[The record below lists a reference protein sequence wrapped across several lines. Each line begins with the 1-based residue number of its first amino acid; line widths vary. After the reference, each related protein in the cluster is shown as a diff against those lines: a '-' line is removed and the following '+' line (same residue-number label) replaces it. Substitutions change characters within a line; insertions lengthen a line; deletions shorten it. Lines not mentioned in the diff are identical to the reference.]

1 MDRRIF
7 TKTALGL
14 VAGTVGL
21 TQANA
26 AEAVKQKS
34 SPAAANP
41 PSPDKF
47 DDDSQNA
54 IKVIQSK
61 RGYKQ
66 PSKKADGVSTSILFF
81 ADIHLVT
88 KHLLKIKKFSEKY
101 RKYIDDT
108 VHLGDSVGAAYVGKF
123 DLWDSYPTAL
133 NVIGN
138 HDTYDRKYPVTLSDN
153 SKYDIYFKKYVDS
166 WNVVQPENAEAD
178 GKCYWHKDYNKDVRL
193 IGIDCMNPDD
203 KQFAWFVN
211 ALNSAQ
217 KAGLKVAIA
226 THVPPSGDEGVD
238 CNFNSLDYGG
248 YKKKGECETAT
259 ERFTRFVDAVD
270 AFIDNGGCFVSWIC
284 GHFHHDRIMHTLDSK
299 HKQLIIVME
308 CATDFNKWTDADHA
322 RGTPTST
329 CWEIIS
335 IESISHVIKIARFGN
350 NFDHYLRHKGT
361 LCYDFK
367 NHKLISQY

>member
-26 AEAVKQKS
+26 ANTAKQKPLAS
-34 SPAAANP
+34 KP
-41 PSPDKF
+41 PSPDRF
-47 DDDSQNA
+47 NDDAQNT

-66 PSKKADGVSTSILFF
+66 PNKKADGVSTSILFF
-81 ADIHLVT
+81 ADVHFVT
-88 KHLLKIKKFSEKY
+88 KHLIKIRKFAEKY

-108 VHLGDSVGAAYVGKF
+108 VHLGDSVGEAYFGKF

-133 NVIGN
+133 NIIGN
-138 HDTYDRKYPVTLSDN
+138 HDTYDQKFPKTLSDK
-153 SKYDIYFKKYVDS
+153 SKYDIYFKKYINS

-178 GKCYWHKDYNKDVRL
+178 GKCYWYKDYNKDVRL

-203 KQFAWFVN
+203 KQFAWFERTID
-211 ALNSAQ
+211 AAR
-217 KAGLKVAIA
+217 KANLKVVIA
-226 THVPPSGDEGVD
+226 SHIPPPGDEGID
-238 CNFNSLDYGG
+238 CNFNSLDYGLDTNN
-248 YKKKGECETAT
+248 YSIKTY
-259 ERFTRFVDAVD
+259 TRFVDAVD

-284 GHFHHDRIMHTLDSK
+284 GDFHHDRIMHTLNSK

-308 CATDFNKWTDADHA
+308 CATDFNYWTDADHA
-322 RGTPTST
+322 RGTPTAT

-335 IESISHVIKIARFGN
+335 IESISHIIKIARFGN